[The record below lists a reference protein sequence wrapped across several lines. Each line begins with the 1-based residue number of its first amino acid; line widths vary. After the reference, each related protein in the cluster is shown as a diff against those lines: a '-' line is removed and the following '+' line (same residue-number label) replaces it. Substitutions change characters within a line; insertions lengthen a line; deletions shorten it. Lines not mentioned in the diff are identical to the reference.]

1 MGAGLCFSSLNT
13 CSVNV
18 ILLYLPNFPFW
29 AIVSF
34 LQSPCGIY
42 IGPGTHFVASFW
54 ISIKHM
60 FLDFEGANE
69 SALDGSPIL
78 GIINGSNPKA
88 GGSFT
93 LVS

>member
-1 MGAGLCFSSLNT
+1 M
-13 CSVNV
+13 
-18 ILLYLPNFPFW
+18 ILLYFPNFPFW
-29 AIVSF
+29 EIVSF

-42 IGPGTHFVASFW
+42 IGPGTHFVASFCL
-54 ISIKHM
+54 SIKHM
-60 FLDFEGANE
+60 FLDFDGAKD
-69 SALDGSPIL
+69 SGLYGSPIL

>member
-13 CSVNV
+13 YSVNV
-18 ILLYLPNFPFW
+18 ILLYLPNFPFC
-29 AIVSF
+29 AIVSL
-34 LQSPCGIY
+34 LQSPCGMY

-60 FLDFEGANE
+60 FLDFDGANDR
-69 SALDGSPIL
+69 ALDGNPIF

-88 GGSFT
+88 GGSLTF
-93 LVS
+93 VS